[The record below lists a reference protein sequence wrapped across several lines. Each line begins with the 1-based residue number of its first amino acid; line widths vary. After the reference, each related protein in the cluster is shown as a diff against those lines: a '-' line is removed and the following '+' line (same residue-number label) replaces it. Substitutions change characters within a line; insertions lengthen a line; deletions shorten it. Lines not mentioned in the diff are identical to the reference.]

1 MKKTLLM
8 ISLLISFGFSQKD
21 SLEVNQK
28 KITVKEKSIVVLKTV
43 SGKEYKGKY
52 LKTEGGKVFFIP
64 EGASSPTQVPI
75 ESINEIITETGEK
88 ISLLSTLIMKDG
100 TVIKGSLTMISIDFI
115 RFLKENE
122 TTPIDI
128 QKDDIKSL
136 TGYDGEIDLNNI
148 DVKSLP
154 DFDTLNILAFK
165 EYQKLSTKEKAIYDA
180 NLYNVTKWAFY
191 LPTSTIT
198 FGGLYILLA
207 DKFEFWE
214 TPRLSAAVSAASFY
228 ITYVV
233 FSNNEKFN
241 FPKSILTDSEKEIY
255 EQVYSEKLKQRK
267 FKYIAGSAIV
277 TGGCALLIISS
288 LSISGLDMGPQPP
301 GPY

>member
-1 MKKTLLM
+1 MKNGTTYFGEYSKIEEEIVYFKPQNAFAFQP
-8 ISLLISFGFSQKD
+8 ISIEKIRILQLKDGQFIIGDILTYEEFQKE

-52 LKTEGGKVFFIP
+52 LKAEGGKVFFIP

-75 ESINEIITETGEK
+75 ESIKEIITETGEK

-122 TTPIDI
+122 TTPVDI

-136 TGYDGEIDLNNI
+136 TGYNI
-148 DVKSLP
+148 NVKSSKKSL
-154 DFDTLNILAFK
+154 TLEENQ
-165 EYQKLSTKEKAIYDA
+165 ELSTIEKVI
-180 NLYNVTKWAFY
+180 
-191 LPTSTIT
+191 
-198 FGGLYILLA
+198 FGGGIILVVI
-207 DKFEFWE
+207 FIF
-214 TPRLSAAVSAASFY
+214 VISF
-228 ITYVV
+228 
-233 FSNNEKFN
+233 
-241 FPKSILTDSEKEIY
+241 
-255 EQVYSEKLKQRK
+255 
-267 FKYIAGSAIV
+267 
-277 TGGCALLIISS
+277 S
-288 LSISGLDMGPQPP
+288 LDGFDMGPQPP

>member
-1 MKKTLLM
+1 MKRFLPFLILTGLLFGQDV
-8 ISLLISFGFSQKD
+8 LI
-21 SLEVNQK
+21 
-28 KITVKEKSIVVLKTV
+28 TV
-43 SGKEYKGKY
+43 SGKEYKGEY

-64 EGASSPTQVPI
+64 EGASFPTQVPI

-100 TVIKGSLTMISIDFI
+100 TVIKGSLTMISLDAI

-122 TTPIDI
+122 TTLVDI

-154 DFDTLNILAFK
+154 DFDTLNGLAFE

-180 NLYNVTKWAFY
+180 KSKNLGKWILY

-228 ITYVV
+228 ITYGV

-255 EQVYSEKLKQRK
+255 EQAYSEKLKQRK

-277 TGGCALLIISS
+277 AGGCALIIFFGS
-288 LSISGLDMGPQPP
+288 LNLSGLGGGPQPP

>member
-1 MKKTLLM
+1 MKRFLPFLILTGLL
-8 ISLLISFGFSQKD
+8 FGQD
-21 SLEVNQK
+21 
-28 KITVKEKSIVVLKTV
+28 VLKTV

-64 EGASSPTQVPI
+64 EGANSPTQVPI
-75 ESINEIITETGEK
+75 VSIQEIITETGEK
-88 ISLLSTLIMKDG
+88 ISFLSTLIMKDG
-100 TVIKGSLTMISIDFI
+100 TVIKGSLTMISIDAI

-122 TTPIDI
+122 TTLVDI

-154 DFDTLNILAFK
+154 DFDTLNGLAFE

-180 NLYNVTKWAFY
+180 NLYNVTKWALY
-191 LPTSTIT
+191 LPISTIT
-198 FGGLYILLA
+198 FGGLYILLENS
-207 DKFEFWE
+207 FGFWK
-214 TPRLSAAVSAASFY
+214 TPILSAAAVSAASLTISY
-228 ITYVV
+228 NVL
-233 FSNNEKFN
+233 NKEEKFN

-255 EQVYSEKLKQRK
+255 EHYYSVRLKQRK
-267 FKYIAGSAIV
+267 FKYIVGPAIV
-277 TGGCALLIISS
+277 AGGCALILISTIS
-288 LSISGLDMGPQPP
+288 LSGFDMGPQPP